1 LTSSLADLRA
11 HAIAHTL
18 FPETTLRRA
27 IERLGFVQADPI
39 RAPAR
44 AQDLILRL
52 RVKGYRAGDL
62 ERRYPAL
69 NIEEGLFYA
78 YGFLTRPLW
87 QLLHPQ
93 NAARLPR
100 FDARLLETVRSVGA
114 AHPADLA
121 RELGGKRAINAWGG
135 YSTVAKLGLERL
147 HRRGLLRVIRRE
159 NGIRVYEASPLEA
172 GQTPAA
178 ETLRRLTLA
187 VAQVL
192 APISERTL
200 RSVLA
205 FLARSARRA
214 GSHRTAIEACLRTG
228 ELETELI
235 DRVRYFWPASHGKL
249 ARGSSRAVPSG
260 VRLLAPFDPLVWA
273 RERFE
278 HLFGWSYRFEAYTP
292 VAKRVRGYYALP
304 LLWRDQI
311 VGWGNVGVLGEQL
324 EVELGFIGGRPRER
338 EFDAE
343 LDAEL
348 ERMRSFLKLPT
359 LR

>member
-1 LTSSLADLRA
+1 LRA
-11 HAIAHTL
+11 RAVTHTL

-44 AQDLILRL
+44 AQDLILRQ

-62 ERRYPAL
+62 ERRYPSL

-93 NAARLPR
+93 NTARLPR

-121 RELGGKRAINAWGG
+121 RGLGGKRAINAWGG

-147 HRRGLLRVIRRE
+147 HRRGLLRVVRRDS
-159 NGIRVYEASPLEA
+159 GIRVYEASPLEA
-172 GQTPAA
+172 GQTPP
-178 ETLRRLTLA
+178 EQTLRRLTLA

-192 APISERTL
+192 APISARTL

-205 FLARSARRA
+205 FLARSSRRA
-214 GSHRTAIEACLRTG
+214 GSHRAAIEACLRTG
-228 ELETELI
+228 ELETELL
-235 DRVRYFWPASHGKL
+235 DGVGYFWPASPGKP
-249 ARGSSRAVPSG
+249 ARGADVEPR

-304 LLWRDQI
+304 LLWRDRI
-311 VGWGNVGVLGEQL
+311 VGWGNVGVAGESL
-324 EVELGFIGGRPRER
+324 EVELGFVTGRPRER
-338 EFDAE
+338 DFDAE
-343 LDAEL
+343 LEAEL
-348 ERMRSFLKLPT
+348 ERLRSFLKLP
-359 LR
+359 RPC